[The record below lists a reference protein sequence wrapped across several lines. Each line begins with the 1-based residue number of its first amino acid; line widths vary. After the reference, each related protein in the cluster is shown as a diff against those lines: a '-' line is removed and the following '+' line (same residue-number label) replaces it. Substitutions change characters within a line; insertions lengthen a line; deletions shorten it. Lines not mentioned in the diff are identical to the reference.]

1 MNPKAVIERSRP
13 RADEENRNICGE
25 NIARLR
31 NERGMSRADL
41 ARALGIT
48 LGGVSAWEY
57 GRTRPDI
64 DSIRKLCGILRV
76 SCDEILGIASEEEV
90 IAPAERELIKRYLLL
105 PEKERKYIS
114 GMIDLMLNGNVKAAP
129 AEESVR
135 PAIRLIS
142 VSVNPLAMCAG
153 SGIDL
158 SDQGEGETMLLKHCD
173 LLERCDEIVRISG
186 RSMEPE
192 YYDGDLAMVEHC
204 ERVEPG
210 ETGVF
215 VIDGEGMIK
224 VYREDGLHPLNP
236 DYKVIRPSAHANVR
250 CFGRVLGKVTEELVP
265 TKAEIRRF
273 RAQNA

>member
-1 MNPKAVIERSRP
+1 MNRNDVIERSRP
-13 RADEENRNICGE
+13 RADEENKNICGE

-31 NERGMSRADL
+31 IERGMSRADL

-64 DSIRKLCGILRV
+64 DSIRKLCGILCV
-76 SCDEILGIASEEEV
+76 SCDEILGIASKEEAV
-90 IAPAERELIKRYLLL
+90 APAERELIKRYLLL

-114 GMIDLMLNGNVKAAP
+114 GMIDLMLAGNVKAAP
-129 AEESVR
+129 AEETER
-135 PAIRLIS
+135 PVIRLIS

-158 SDQGEGETMLLKHCD
+158 SDQGEGETMLLKDC
-173 LLERCDEIVRISG
+173 EMIRRCDEIVRISG

-204 ERVEPG
+204 ERVNPG

-250 CFGRVLGKVTEELVP
+250 CFGRVLGKVTEELIP
-265 TKAEIRRF
+265 TKAEMRRF
-273 RAQNA
+273 HAQNP